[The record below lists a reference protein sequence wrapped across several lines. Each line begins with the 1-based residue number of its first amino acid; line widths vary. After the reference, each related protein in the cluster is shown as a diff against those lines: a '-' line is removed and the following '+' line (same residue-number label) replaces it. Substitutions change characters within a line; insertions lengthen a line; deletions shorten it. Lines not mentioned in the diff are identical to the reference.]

1 MSELRGVDELRG
13 VYDPEIMRHTVI
25 DIVRRS
31 AARTP
36 DALAVSYQGTTYSY
50 CELLAAAYAAA
61 GGLAAA
67 GVGPGDRVAV
77 YARNSDLYVISWLA
91 TQALGAVHV
100 PINFMLGAGEVA
112 FILGHCEPA
121 YALADGD
128 LYDVLREAAEQAGV
142 STTLAVQHPRSGDRR
157 SDLVLTAPGAGPGE
171 FAAPSHA
178 DAVAQIAYTSG
189 TESRPKGAQLT
200 HRALIAQYLSCIIDG
215 EFSRADRVLN
225 ALPLYHCAQMHVFLM
240 PSLYLGAANYIIDAP
255 TPDNMI
261 AAVEEFEITSMFCP
275 PTVWIGIL
283 RSDAFDPNR
292 LATVRK
298 GYYGA
303 SIMPVE
309 TVKEL
314 SSVLPEMR
322 LWNFYGQTEI
332 APLATVLPPHEQLTK
347 PGSAGRAALNV
358 ETRVVD
364 DDMNDV
370 AVGEVGEVV
379 HRSPQV
385 MSGYYND
392 EKKTA
397 EAFAG
402 GWFHSGDLA
411 TMDEDGYL
419 TIVDRKKDMIKTG
432 GENVASREVEEVLY
446 EHAGVAEVA
455 VIGLPDAKW
464 IERVCAVV
472 VPRADADTTAL
483 SEELIAFGRD
493 RLAGFKLPKQIELI
507 DALPKNPS
515 GKILKRELRQRF
527 SD

>member
-1 MSELRGVDELRG
+1 MRELLG
-13 VYDPEIMRHTVI
+13 VYDAAIMRHTVI
-25 DIVRRS
+25 DIVHRS

-36 DALAVSYQGTTYSY
+36 DALAVSYDGRTCSY
-50 CELLAAAYAAA
+50 RELLEAAFSAA

-91 TQALGAVHV
+91 TQAVGAVHV

-128 LYDVLREAAEQAGV
+128 LFDVLTAAAREAGV
-142 STTLAVQHPRSGDRR
+142 TTTLAVQHPRSGDRPT
-157 SDLVLTAPGAGPGE
+157 DLVLAAPSGGVVAPAG
-171 FAAPSHA
+171 PSHA

-200 HRALIAQYLSCIIDG
+200 HRALIAQYLSCIVDG
-215 EFSRADRVLN
+215 DFSRADRVLN

-240 PSLYLGAANYIIDAP
+240 PSLYLGAANYILDTP

-261 AAVEEFEITSMFCP
+261 AAVEQFGITSMFCP

-283 RSDAFDPNR
+283 RSAGFDPSL
-292 LATVRK
+292 LATVHK

-314 SSVLPEMR
+314 SSLMPDMR

-332 APLATVLPPHEQLTK
+332 APLATVLQPHEQLTK
-347 PGSAGRAALNV
+347 PGSAGRATLHV

-364 DDMNDV
+364 EHLNDI

-385 MSGYYND
+385 MSGYYRD
-392 EKKTA
+392 DAKTA

-411 TMDEDGYL
+411 TMDADGYL

-432 GENVASREVEEVLY
+432 GENVASREVEEILY
-446 EHAGVAEVA
+446 EHPGVAEVA

-472 VPRADADTTAL
+472 VARADADLTTLATDL
-483 SEELIAFGRD
+483 TAFGRE
-493 RLAGFKLPKQIELI
+493 RLATFKVPKQIELI

-527 SD
+527 SDIAGS

>member
-1 MSELRGVDELRG
+1 
-13 VYDPEIMRHTVI
+13 
-25 DIVRRS
+25 
-31 AARTP
+31 
-36 DALAVSYQGTTYSY
+36 
-50 CELLAAAYAAA
+50 
-61 GGLAAA
+61 
-67 GVGPGDRVAV
+67 
-77 YARNSDLYVISWLA
+77 
-91 TQALGAVHV
+91 
-100 PINFMLGAGEVA
+100 MLGAGEVA
-112 FILGHCEPA
+112 FILGHCEPV
-121 YALADGD
+121 YTLADGD
-128 LYDVLREAAEQAGV
+128 LYDVLAAAAQQAGV
-142 STTLAVQHPRSGDRR
+142 STTLAVQHPREGDRPT
-157 SDLVLTAPGAGPGE
+157 DLVLTAPHGEVAEPPG
-171 FAAPSHA
+171 PSHA

-215 EFSRADRVLN
+215 EFRREDRVLN

-240 PSLYLGAANYIIDAP
+240 PSLYLGAANYIIDTP

-261 AAVEEFEITSMFCP
+261 AAVEEYGITSMFCP

-283 RSDAFDPNR
+283 RSNGFDPER

-314 SSVLPEMR
+314 SSLLPEMR

-332 APLATVLPPHEQLTK
+332 APLATVLPPHEQLSR
-347 PGSAGRAALNV
+347 PGSAGRATLHV

-364 DDMNDV
+364 DEMNDV
-370 AVGEVGEVV
+370 AVGAVGEVV

-392 EKKTA
+392 EEKTT
-397 EAFAG
+397 EAFTG

-446 EHAGVAEVA
+446 EHPGVAEVA
-455 VIGLPDAKW
+455 VIGLPDDKW

-472 VPRADADTTAL
+472 VPRADADTAAL
-483 SEELIAFGRD
+483 ASELTAFGRE
-493 RLAGFKLPKQIELI
+493 RLATFKVPKQVELI

-515 GKILKRELRQRF
+515 GKILKRELRDRF
-527 SD
+527 SE

>member
-1 MSELRGVDELRG
+1 MPELLG
-13 VYDPEIMRHTVI
+13 VYDRKIMRHTVI
-25 DIVRRS
+25 DVVRRS

-36 DALAVSYQGTTYSY
+36 DALAVAYDGTTYSY
-50 CELLAAAYAAA
+50 RELLQAAFAAA

-77 YARNSDLYVISWLA
+77 DARNSDLYAITWLA

-112 FILGHCEPA
+112 FILGHCQPR

-128 LYDVLREAAEQAGV
+128 LFDVLAQAAEQAGV
-142 STTLAVQHPRSGDRR
+142 STTLAVQHPRTGDRP
-157 SDLVLTAPGAGPGE
+157 SDVVLTAPAGGLVEPPGP
-171 FAAPSHA
+171 AHA
-178 DAVAQIAYTSG
+178 DVVAQIAYTSG

-200 HRALIAQYLSCIIDG
+200 HRALIAQYLSCIVDG
-215 EFSRADRVLN
+215 EFHRDDRVLN

-255 TPDNMI
+255 TPDKMI
-261 AAVEEFEITSMFCP
+261 AAVEEFGITSMFCP

-283 RSDAFDPNR
+283 RSAGFDPAR
-292 LATVRK
+292 LASVTK

-314 SSVLPEMR
+314 SSVLPGMR

-332 APLATVLPPHEQLTK
+332 APLATVLPPHEQLSK
-347 PGSAGRAALNV
+347 PGSAGRAALNG
-358 ETRVVD
+358 ETRIVD
-364 DDMNDV
+364 DAMNNV

-392 EKKTA
+392 EEKTA
-397 EAFAG
+397 EAFTG

-411 TMDEDGYL
+411 TMDSEGYL

-446 EHAGVAEVA
+446 GHPGVAEVA
-455 VIGLPDAKW
+455 VIGLPDDKW

-472 VPRADADTTAL
+472 VPRSDADTAAL
-483 SEELIAFGRD
+483 AADLISYGRERLAPFKVPKQVELIG
-493 RLAGFKLPKQIELI
+493 
-507 DALPKNPS
+507 ALPKNPS
-515 GKILKRELRQRF
+515 GKILKRELRDRF
-527 SD
+527 SG

>member
-1 MSELRGVDELRG
+1 MAELLG
-13 VYDPEIMRHTVI
+13 VYDPKIMRHTVI
-25 DIVRRS
+25 DVVRRS

-36 DALAVSYQGTTYSY
+36 NALAVSYEGTTYSY
-50 CELLAAAYAAA
+50 RELLDAALAAS

-100 PINFMLGAGEVA
+100 PINFMLGVGEVA
-112 FILGHCEPA
+112 FIMGHCEPA

-128 LYDVLREAAEQAGV
+128 LFDVLSAAAEQAGV
-142 STTLAVQHPRSGDRR
+142 ATTLAIQHPRLGDRPT
-157 SDLVLTAPGAGPGE
+157 DLVLTAPAGGVVVPPG
-171 FAAPSHA
+171 PSHA

-200 HRALIAQYLSCIIDG
+200 HRALIAQYLSCIVDG
-215 EFSRADRVLN
+215 EFHREDRVLN

-240 PSLYLGAANYIIDAP
+240 PSLYLGAANYIIDTP

-261 AAVEEFEITSMFCP
+261 AAAEEFGVTSMFCP

-283 RSDAFDPNR
+283 RSNGFDPSR
-292 LATVRK
+292 LGTVTK

-314 SSVLPEMR
+314 SSLLPDMR

-332 APLATVLPPHEQLTK
+332 APLATVLQPHEQLTK
-347 PGSAGRAALNV
+347 PGSAGRATLHV

-364 DDMNDV
+364 DDLNDV
-370 AVGEVGEVV
+370 VVGEVGEVV

-385 MSGYYND
+385 MSGYYRD
-392 EKKTA
+392 EEKTA

-446 EHAGVAEVA
+446 EHPGVAEVA
-455 VIGLPDAKW
+455 VIGLPDDKW

-472 VPRADADTTAL
+472 VPRADADPSGLAT
-483 SEELIAFGRD
+483 ELMTYGRE
-493 RLAGFKLPKQIELI
+493 RLATFKLPKQIELI

-515 GKILKRELRQRF
+515 GKILKRELRQQF

>member
-1 MSELRGVDELRG
+1 MAELFG
-13 VYDPEIMRHTVI
+13 VYDREIMRHTVI
-25 DIVRRS
+25 DVVRRS

-36 DALAVSYQGTTYSY
+36 DALAISYEGTTHTYR
-50 CELLAAAYAAA
+50 ELLDAALAAA

-77 YARNSDLYVISWLA
+77 YARNSDLYAISWLA
-91 TQALGAVHV
+91 TQAIGAVHV

-112 FILGHCEPA
+112 FILEHSQPV
-121 YALADGD
+121 YALADGN
-128 LYDVLREAAEQAGV
+128 LYDVLAEAAQQANV
-142 STTLAVQHPRSGDRR
+142 STTLAVQHPRGGERP
-157 SDLVLTAPGAGPGE
+157 SDLTL
-171 FAAPSHA
+171 AAPAAGLVEPPGPSHP

-200 HRALIAQYLSCIIDG
+200 HRALIAQYLSCIVDG
-215 EFSRADRVLN
+215 EYRQPDRVLN
-225 ALPLYHCAQMHVFLM
+225 ALPLYHCAQMHCFLM
-240 PSLYLGAANYIIDAP
+240 PSLYLGAANYIIDTP

-261 AAVEEFEITSMFCP
+261 AAVEEHGITSMFCP

-283 RSDAFDPNR
+283 RSSGFDPAR
-292 LATVRK
+292 LATVTK

-332 APLATVLPPHEQLTK
+332 APLATVLPPHEQLSK
-347 PGSAGRAALNV
+347 PGSAGRPTLHV

-392 EKKTA
+392 DEKTA

-411 TMDEDGYL
+411 MMDDDGYL

-446 EHAGVAEVA
+446 EHPGVAEVA

-472 VPRADADTTAL
+472 VPRADADTAELASAL
-483 SEELIAFGRD
+483 TAFGRE
-493 RLAGFKLPKQIELI
+493 RLATFKVPKQVELI

-515 GKILKRELRQRF
+515 GKILKRELRDRF
-527 SD
+527 AD

>member
-1 MSELRGVDELRG
+1 MRELLGG
-13 VYDPEIMRHTVI
+13 YDAAIMRHTVI

-36 DALAVSYQGTTYSY
+36 DALAVSYDGRTHSY
-50 CELLAAAYAAA
+50 LELLEAAVAAA
-61 GGLAAA
+61 GGLADA
-67 GVGPGDRVAV
+67 GVEPGDRVAV

-112 FILGHCEPA
+112 FILGHCEPV

-128 LYDVLREAAEQAGV
+128 LYDVLAEAAKQAGV
-142 STTLAVQHPRSGDRR
+142 STTVAVQHPRSGKRP
-157 SDLVLTAPGAGPGE
+157 SDLVLTAQPGAAAQPAGPN
-171 FAAPSHA
+171 HA

-200 HRALIAQYLSCIIDG
+200 HRALIAQYLSCIVDG
-215 EFSRADRVLN
+215 EYRRDDRVLN
-225 ALPLYHCAQMHVFLM
+225 ALPLYHCAQMHCFLM

-261 AAVEEFEITSMFCP
+261 AAAEDHGITSMFCP

-283 RSDAFDPNR
+283 RSSGFDPNR
-292 LATVRK
+292 LATITK

-314 SSVLPEMR
+314 SSLLPDMR

-332 APLATVLPPHEQLTK
+332 APLATVLAPHEQLTK
-347 PGSAGRAALNV
+347 PGSAGRATLHV

-364 DDMNDV
+364 DDLDDV

-385 MSGYYND
+385 MSGYYRD
-392 EKKTA
+392 EEKTA

-446 EHAGVAEVA
+446 EHPGVAEVA
-455 VIGLPDAKW
+455 VIGLPDDKW

-472 VPRADADTTAL
+472 VPRADVDMATLAA
-483 SEELIAFGRD
+483 ELTEFGRE
-493 RLAGFKLPKQIELI
+493 RLAAFKLPKQVELI

>member
-1 MSELRGVDELRG
+1 MTELLG
-13 VYDPEIMRHTVI
+13 VYDAAIMRHTVI

-36 DALAVSYQGTTYSY
+36 GALAVSYQGTSYSY
-50 CELLAAAYAAA
+50 RQLLDAALAAA

-67 GVGPGDRVAV
+67 GVGAGDRVAV

-100 PINFMLGAGEVA
+100 PINFMLGAGEVGY
-112 FILGHCEPA
+112 ILGHCEPV
-121 YALADGD
+121 YVLADGD
-128 LYDVLREAAEQAGV
+128 LYDVLHTAAEQAGV
-142 STTLAVQHPRSGDRR
+142 SATLAVQHPRSGNRR
-157 SDLVLTAPGAGPGE
+157 SDLVLTAPAGGAAQPAGP
-171 FAAPSHA
+171 SNA
-178 DAVAQIAYTSG
+178 DTVAQIAYTSG
-189 TESRPKGAQLT
+189 TEARPKGAQLT
-200 HRALIAQYLSCIIDG
+200 HRALIAQYLSCIVDG
-215 EFSRADRVLN
+215 EYRRDDRVLN
-225 ALPLYHCAQMHVFLM
+225 ALPLYHCAQMHCFLM

-261 AAVEEFEITSMFCP
+261 AAVEEHEITSMFCP

-283 RSDAFDPNR
+283 RSAGFDASR
-292 LATVRK
+292 LETVRK

-314 SSVLPEMR
+314 SSVLPDMR

-332 APLATVLPPHEQLTK
+332 APLATVLPPHEQLSK
-347 PGSAGRAALNV
+347 PGSAGRATLHV

-364 DDMNDV
+364 DFMNDV
-370 AVGEVGEVV
+370 AVGDVGEVV

-392 EKKTA
+392 EDKTA
-397 EAFAG
+397 EAFVN

-446 EHAGVAEVA
+446 EHPGVAEVA

-472 VPRADADTTAL
+472 VPRAGADPVGLA
-483 SEELIAFGRD
+483 EELTAFGHD
-493 RLAGFKLPKQIELI
+493 RLATFKRPKQVELI

-515 GKILKRELRQRF
+515 GKILKRELRDRF
-527 SD
+527 SS

>member
-1 MSELRGVDELRG
+1 MDELRG
-13 VYDPEIMRHTVI
+13 VYDSKIMRHTVI
-25 DIVRRS
+25 DMVRRT

-36 DALAVSYQGTTYSY
+36 DALAVSYAGTTYTY
-50 CELLAAAYAAA
+50 RELLDAALAAA
-61 GGLAAA
+61 GGLATA
-67 GVGPGDRVAV
+67 GVGPGERVAV

-112 FILGHCEPA
+112 FILGHCAPA

-128 LYDVLREAAEQAGV
+128 LYDVLAAAAQQAGV
-142 STTLAVQHPRSGDRR
+142 STTLAVQHPRSGDRP
-157 SDLVLTAPGAGPGE
+157 SELVSTAPSPGIVVPQG
-171 FAAPSHA
+171 PSHA
-178 DAVAQIAYTSG
+178 DAVSQIAYTSG
-189 TESRPKGAQLT
+189 TESRPKGAQLS
-200 HRALIAQYLSCIIDG
+200 HRALIAQYLSCIVDG
-215 EFSRADRVLN
+215 EFGREDRVLN

-240 PSLYLGAANYIIDAP
+240 PSLYLGASNYIIDAP

-261 AAVEEFEITSMFCP
+261 AAAEEHGITSMFCP

-283 RSDAFDPNR
+283 RSAGFDPGR
-292 LATVRK
+292 LGTVRK

-332 APLATVLPPHEQLTK
+332 APLATVLQPDEQLSR
-347 PGSAGRAALNV
+347 PGSAGRATLNV

-364 DDMNDV
+364 DDLNDV
-370 AVGEVGEVV
+370 APGEVGEVV

-385 MSGYYND
+385 MSGYYRDD
-392 EKKTA
+392 EKTA

-411 TMDEDGYL
+411 TMDTDGYL

-446 EHAGVAEVA
+446 EHPGVAEVA
-455 VIGLPDAKW
+455 VIGLPDDKW

-472 VPRADADTTAL
+472 VPRADADTGALADELTAL
-483 SEELIAFGRD
+483 GRE
-493 RLAGFKLPKQIELI
+493 RLATFKVPKQIELI
-507 DALPKNPS
+507 EALPKNPS
-515 GKILKRELRQRF
+515 GKILKRELRDRF
-527 SD
+527 SL

>member
-1 MSELRGVDELRG
+1 MDEMRG
-13 VYDPEIMRHTVI
+13 VYDSKIMRHTVI
-25 DIVRRS
+25 DVVRRT

-36 DALAVSYQGTTYSY
+36 DALAVSYAGGTYSY
-50 CELLAAAYAAA
+50 RELLDAALAAA
-61 GGLAAA
+61 GGLTAA
-67 GVGPGDRVAV
+67 GVGVGDRVAV

-128 LYDVLREAAEQAGV
+128 LYDVLVDAAQQAGV
-142 STTLAVQHPRSGDRR
+142 STTLGVQHPRSGDRP
-157 SDLVLTAPGAGPGE
+157 SDLVVTAPSTGLVVPQG
-171 FAAPSHA
+171 PSHA

-189 TESRPKGAQLT
+189 TESRPKGAQLS
-200 HRALIAQYLSCIIDG
+200 HRALIAQYLSCIVDG
-215 EFSRADRVLN
+215 EFGREDKVLN

-240 PSLYLGAANYIIDAP
+240 PSLYLGAANYIIEAP

-261 AAVEEFEITSMFCP
+261 AGVEEYGITSMFCP

-283 RSDAFDPNR
+283 RSPGFDPSR
-292 LATVRK
+292 
-298 GYYGA
+298 
-303 SIMPVE
+303 
-309 TVKEL
+309 
-314 SSVLPEMR
+314 
-322 LWNFYGQTEI
+322 NFYGQTEI
-332 APLATVLPPHEQLTK
+332 APLATVLQPDEQLTK
-347 PGSAGRAALNV
+347 PGSAGRATLNV

-364 DDMNDV
+364 DQLNDV
-370 AVGEVGEVV
+370 APGEVGEVV

-385 MSGYYND
+385 MSGYYRDD
-392 EKKTA
+392 EKTA

-411 TMDEDGYL
+411 SMDSDGYL

-446 EHAGVAEVA
+446 EHPGVAELA
-455 VIGLPDAKW
+455 VIGLPDDKW

-472 VPRADADTTAL
+472 VPRAGADTSTLSAELTAY
-483 SEELIAFGRD
+483 GRD
-493 RLAGFKLPKQIELI
+493 RLAAFKVPKQIELI
-507 DALPKNPS
+507 EALPKNPS

>member
-1 MSELRGVDELRG
+1 MAELLG
-13 VYDPEIMRHTVI
+13 VYDSQIMRHTVI

-36 DALAVSYQGTTYSY
+36 EALAVSYDGTAYSY
-50 CELLAAAYAAA
+50 RELLDAALAAA
-61 GGLAAA
+61 GGLVRA

-91 TQALGAVHV
+91 TQAIGAVHV
-100 PINFMLGAGEVA
+100 PINFMLGAGDVA
-112 FILGHCEPA
+112 FILGHCEPV

-128 LYDVLREAAEQAGV
+128 LYDVLHTAAQQAGI
-142 STTLAVQHPRSGDRR
+142 SATLAVQHPRSSDRPT
-157 SDLVLTAPGAGPGE
+157 DLALTTADGEAVELPGPL
-171 FAAPSHA
+171 HA

-215 EFSRADRVLN
+215 EYRRDDRVLN
-225 ALPLYHCAQMHVFLM
+225 ALPLYHCAQMHCFLM

-255 TPDNMI
+255 TPDNLI
-261 AAVEEFEITSMFCP
+261 AAVESHEITSMFCP

-283 RSDAFDPNR
+283 RSEGFDAGR
-292 LATVRK
+292 LSTVRK

-314 SSVLPEMR
+314 SSLLPEMR

-347 PGSAGRAALNV
+347 PGSAGRATLHV

-370 AVGEVGEVV
+370 SVGEVGEVV

-392 EKKTA
+392 EEKTA
-397 EAFAG
+397 EAFVG

-411 TMDEDGYL
+411 IMDEDGYL

-446 EHAGVAEVA
+446 EHPGVAEVA

-472 VPRADADTTAL
+472 VPRADADTAAL
-483 SEELIAFGRD
+483 SAELTAYGRD
-493 RLAGFKLPKQIELI
+493 RLATFKVPKQIELI

-515 GKILKRELRQRF
+515 GKILKRDLRERF
-527 SD
+527 SN

>member
-1 MSELRGVDELRG
+1 MTELLG
-13 VYDPEIMRHTVI
+13 VYDAAIMRHTVI

-36 DALAVSYQGTTYSY
+36 DALAISYEGNRYTYR
-50 CELLAAAYAAA
+50 ELLDTALTAA

-112 FILGHCEPA
+112 FILGHCEPV
-121 YALADGD
+121 YALADGN
-128 LYDVLREAAEQAGV
+128 LYDVLAEAAQQAGV
-142 STTLAVQHPRSGDRR
+142 STTLAVQHPRDGDRPG
-157 SDLVLTAPGAGPGE
+157 DLTLTPPAEGPQPPG
-171 FAAPSHA
+171 PSHA

-200 HRALIAQYLSCIIDG
+200 HRALIAQYLSCIVDG
-215 EFSRADRVLN
+215 EYRQPDRVLN
-225 ALPLYHCAQMHVFLM
+225 ALPLYHCAQMHCFLM
-240 PSLYLGAANYIIDAP
+240 PSLYLGAANYIIDTP

-261 AAVEEFEITSMFCP
+261 AAVEEYGITSMFCP

-283 RSDAFDPNR
+283 RSSGFEPER
-292 LATVRK
+292 LATVTK

-314 SSVLPEMR
+314 SSLLPEMR

-332 APLATVLPPHEQLTK
+332 APLATVLPPHEQLSK
-347 PGSAGRAALNV
+347 PGSAGRPTLHV

-364 DDMNDV
+364 DDMTDV

-392 EKKTA
+392 EEKTA

-411 TMDEDGYL
+411 TVDEDGYL

-446 EHAGVAEVA
+446 EHPGVTEVA

-472 VPRADADTTAL
+472 VPRADADTAAL
-483 SEELIAFGRD
+483 ADELTAFGRE
-493 RLAGFKLPKQIELI
+493 RLATFKVPKQVELI

-515 GKILKRELRQRF
+515 GKILKRELRDRF
-527 SD
+527 AG